1 MAWMSVFLLVGVSM
15 SIWTLIGGLRA
26 LDGLVFSHRR
36 ARAGMCAERELTP
49 EGIAVLIPAHNEE
62 VAIGLTIASA
72 QRLIPLQNIHV
83 IADGCTDGT
92 AAIARSHGVHVLE
105 LDPGRGKAGGLEA
118 ALQHF
123 ALAEEFPAVL
133 ILDADTELCEDYLS
147 RGLESLSEP
156 GMVALAGYARSIWDP
171 SRLSL
176 LGRLLVSYRARLNV
190 ILQWLKYGQTW
201 RYTNVTPIV
210 PGFASIYRTEVL
222 SQMTLNPPGLV
233 IEDFNMT
240 FELRRK
246 RLGKVAFTPSA
257 FATTQDPDNLP
268 DYYSQITRWSLG
280 FWQTVRRHGLWPSW
294 FTATLVFFLTE
305 VVVASVVILLVAV
318 AVLLVALVPLTGGAA
333 LSWPWYE
340 AFYGSFGDLMSPV
353 NLLLFLFVPDYVM
366 TVVAACY
373 LRRPAMLVYGF
384 AFLFVRMIDATAT
397 FVTFYRLLRTRSNG
411 VWKSPA
417 RRSIDGGPPAGRPVD
432 SGATVGSRDTPGTAR
447 QGPVSSA
454 VYRDALGVSIVLL
467 LGCGL
472 SLTLV
477 PVSVQLAVAVL
488 LLIVCVA
495 WSAVRPRVLRARRT

>member
-1 MAWMSVFLLVGVSM
+1 MAWLSIFLLIGASM
-15 SIWTLIGGLRA
+15 TIWTLIGGLRA
-26 LDGLVFSHRR
+26 LHGLLNSTRR
-36 ARAGMCAERELTP
+36 SRLGVGDEPELAP
-49 EGIAVLIPAHNEE
+49 EDIAVLVPAHNEE
-62 VAIGLTIASA
+62 LAIGLTIASA

-83 IADGCTDGT
+83 IADGCTDET

-105 LDPGRGKAGGLEA
+105 LSPGRGKAGGIEEA
-118 ALQHF
+118 LRHF
-123 ALAEEFPAVL
+123 ALTEKFRAVL

-147 RGLESLSEP
+147 HGLKLLSEP
-156 GMVALAGYARSIWDP
+156 GMVALAGYAKSIWDP

-222 SQMTLNPPGLV
+222 SKMTLNPPGLV

-257 FATTQDPDNLP
+257 FATTQDPDNIR
-268 DYYSQITRWSLG
+268 DYYRQITRWSLG
-280 FWQTVRRHGLWPSW
+280 FWQTVRRHGIWPSW
-294 FTATLVFFLTE
+294 FTATLVFFLAE
-305 VVVASVVILLVAV
+305 VVVASVVILLVAL
-318 AVLLVALVPLTGGAA
+318 AVLFVSLVPVTGGAA
-333 LSWPWYE
+333 LSWEWYG
-340 AFYGSFGDLMSPV
+340 ALYGFFGDLMSPL
-353 NLLLFLFVPDYVM
+353 NLLLFLFVPDYAM

-373 LRRPAMLVYGF
+373 LRMPAMLVYGF

-411 VWKSPA
+411 VWTSPA
-417 RRSIDGGPPAGRPVD
+417 RRAVHDPAQAARPVGN
-432 SGATVGSRDTPGTAR
+432 GATITAPADHGPGRKSCADST
-447 QGPVSSA
+447 

-467 LGCGL
+467 LGSGL

-488 LLIVCVA
+488 VLIACA
-495 WSAVRPRVLRARRT
+495 TWSAARSRGMQGGRM